1 MVGRIMDSKT
11 TEIYCRE
18 LKARSDKIKE
28 RLDSQGWK
36 KPGFKGTPTPNY
48 MRHDFTDYENNIA
61 YYCTFGNGCVY
72 CRYAPHAR
80 NVEECIF
87 VISKPYRS

>member
-1 MVGRIMDSKT
+1 MEKKMKWGVSPEGRWYWPD
-11 TEIYCRE
+11 
-18 LKARSDKIKE
+18 
-28 RLDSQGWK
+28 GWK
-36 KPGFKGTPTPNY
+36 VPGFKGTPTPNY
-48 MRHDFTDYENNIA
+48 MRHDFTDYENNVA

-80 NVEECIF
+80 NVGECIF